1 MKLFW
6 GFITKLLVGRKNKF
20 KNKFI
25 KIKVKELNEELL
37 ELQVEQDVLI
47 NQIKRWGDKYNS
59 WNKSVLYKETTEE
72 EMELAASRMEI
83 CESNK
88 SRLETNLQNSIN
100 EVSIIQAAITI
111 KENKAKRSKG
121 FINELYNATSEDI
134 SSTLSGF
141 AIISKAHQIR
151 MENALDLM
159 TQPLIASR
167 ASRTPEFNKNLE
179 KIKESKILLNT
190 P

>member
-1 MKLFW
+1 
-6 GFITKLLVGRKNKF
+6 
-20 KNKFI
+20 
-25 KIKVKELNEELL
+25 
-37 ELQVEQDVLI
+37 
-47 NQIKRWGDKYNS
+47 
-59 WNKSVLYKETTEE
+59 
-72 EMELAASRMEI
+72 MELAASRMEI

>member
-6 GFITKLLVGRKNKF
+6 GFIINLLVGRKNKF
-20 KNKFI
+20 KNKF
-25 KIKVKELNEELL
+25 KKTKVKDLNNELL
-37 ELQVEQDVLI
+37 ELQVEQDVLL
-47 NQIKRWGDKYNS
+47 NQIKRWGDRYNS
-59 WNKSVLYKETTEE
+59 WHKSVLYKESTEE

-88 SRLETNLQNSIN
+88 SKLEANLQNSIN

-111 KENKAKRSKG
+111 KENEAKRRKG

-141 AIISKAHQIR
+141 AIISKARKIR

-179 KIKESKILLNT
+179 KIKESKILVK
-190 P
+190 